1 MEPLAELRKQVQGGK
16 LVVGTAAVMRLLKHE
31 KLGRVFAASNCPD
44 DVKAGLKN
52 YCSLSSCE
60 LLELAVPNEELGVLC
75 KKPFS
80 ISVVGVLR

>member
-16 LVVGTAAVMRLLKHE
+16 LVVGTAAVLRLLKHE
-31 KLGRVFAASNCPD
+31 KIGKVFAASNCPE
-44 DVKAGLKN
+44 AIMGSLKS
-52 YCSLSSCE
+52 YCSLSGCE
-60 LLELAVPNEELGVLC
+60 LFELAVPNEELGVLC